1 LKTRRHN
8 FRPFIWK
15 SSLAILALLPWGC
28 TSELSPH
35 PDVEAAAQLI
45 PGPLREIRILTINV
59 WSGLTYK
66 GFFKIGQYQD
76 DSEKR
81 FGLLV
86 KEIRKIQ
93 PDVIAIQEANPL
105 PSYAQVLAKNLN
117 YQFIYRVALGGIRFG
132 SLGIP
137 TNLREGEVIL
147 VRKPWSIVDL
157 DRKHLGGNGIATNWF
172 CLHFGDFTQVIFGQA
187 EIDGKRLYVYAVHLH
202 SGPFRGPSLDN
213 AVNRMAQEMPR
224 ERIEEARKDVERTIK
239 RRRQEIDTLK
249 EFIDATLP
257 PGMPAILLGDFN
269 TTVESGELD
278 SLLTDGKWVDSY
290 RIKNPKGEGAT
301 WDPFRNPNFRRAEVS
316 TRASEILHTYH
327 EQYPSRIDFIFV
339 RNSIPRENILESGL
353 VLTPENGFCA
363 SDHYGVLTVLKW

>member
-1 LKTRRHN
+1 MNTRKHT
-8 FRPFIWK
+8 FRPLIWGR
-15 SSLAILALLPWGC
+15 ILFLSALLPLGC
-28 TSELSPH
+28 TSELPPH
-35 PDVEAAAQLI
+35 ADFDTAAQII
-45 PGPLREIRILTINV
+45 PSTLREIRILTINV
-59 WSGLTYK
+59 WSGLTYE
-66 GFFKIGQYQD
+66 GFFKIGQYPD
-76 DSEKR
+76 DSERR
-81 FGLLV
+81 FGLLL

-117 YQFIYRVALGGIRFG
+117 YQVIYRVALGGIRFG

-137 TNLREGEVIL
+137 TNLREGDVLLI
-147 VRKPWSIVDL
+147 RRPWSIVDL
-157 DRKHLGGNGIATNWF
+157 GRKHLVGNGIATNWF
-172 CLHFGDFTQVIFGQA
+172 CFHFGDITQVILGQA
-187 EIDGKRLYVYAVHLH
+187 EIGGKRLYIYAVHLH
-202 SGPFRGPSLDN
+202 SGPFRGSALDN

-239 RRRQEIDTLK
+239 RRGQEIATLK

-257 PGMPAILLGDFN
+257 SGMPAILLGDFN

-278 SLLTDGKWVDSY
+278 SLLNDGKWVDSY

-301 WDPFRNPNFRRAEVS
+301 WDPFRNPNFRQAEVS

-327 EQYPSRIDFIFV
+327 KEYPSRIDFIFV
-339 RNSIPRENILESGL
+339 GSNIPRESILESRI

-363 SDHYGVLTVLKW
+363 SDHYGVLTALKW